1 MGMIPE
7 VPAVRV
13 LDLWIPVGLLK
24 QGRAKPNTEVA
35 RHEDSTDWTRTSYQ
49 LGVADKETNVNPSW
63 LPI

>member
-13 LDLWIPVGLLK
+13 LGLWIPVGLLK

-35 RHEDSTDWTRTSYQ
+35 QHEDSTDWTRMSCQ
-49 LGVADKETNVNPSW
+49 LGVEDKKTNVNPSW
-63 LPI
+63 LLI

>member
-13 LDLWIPVGLLK
+13 LGLWIPVGLLK

-35 RHEDSTDWTRTSYQ
+35 RHEDSTDWTCTSYQ
-49 LGVADKETNVNPSW
+49 LGVEDKEIYVNPNW
-63 LPI
+63 LHI